1 MSQTQFCNLFIKLSH
16 IENRCKLALMNPL
29 YKKDSKTD
37 PKSFR
42 LISLLPLVTKNV
54 DKIIQYQTI
63 EYLTDG
69 ITISN
74 NF

>member
-1 MSQTQFCNLFIKLSH
+1 
-16 IENRCKLALMNPL
+16 MNPL
-29 YKKDSKTD
+29 CKKDSKTD

-54 DKIIQYQTI
+54 DIIIQNQTI